1 MRQHDPVAGY
11 LETIA
16 GPAEPYDAAEAA
28 IYVHFPFCR
37 HLCTYCDF
45 DTFTGIDHLIDSYV
59 PALVRQIETSPPVR
73 ASSLYIGGGT
83 PSIMSPEQ
91 AGSLASICRKRFSL
105 GRDAEATIEAN
116 PTDMVFDRMLG
127 FRGAGLNRLRVGVQ
141 SANPRLLRL
150 LGRRHSSEDA
160 EAAIRT
166 ARNAGFENL
175 SVDLIYGVPL
185 QDPPLWRETLDAA
198 ARWAVD
204 HLSCYIL
211 TIEPG
216 TALERGVSRG
226 TLQLPPEDDV
236 VAMYELACDFLSSTG
251 YRHYEISNWAR
262 PGRESAHNLT
272 YWRNGLYLGIGA
284 GAAGHWAG
292 RRYKLLP
299 NVRAFVEGA
308 WAGRIPLCEDEVV
321 NTRRSMSETL
331 ILRLRLEEGVSMDS
345 YARRFGASPDDVYGE
360 ALAWGEEAG
369 LLRRDDGRLRLTE
382 RGVLLSNELF
392 ERLL

>member
-127 FRGAGLNRLRVGVQ
+127 FRAAGFNRLSVGVQ

-150 LGRRHSSEDA
+150 LGRRHSSEDS

-166 ARNAGFENL
+166 ARNAGFENI

-185 QDPPLWRETLDAA
+185 QDRSIWRETLETA
-198 ARWAVD
+198 ARWEVD
-204 HLSCYIL
+204 HLSCYML

-292 RRYKLLP
+292 RRHKLLP

-308 WAGRIPLCEDEVV
+308 WAGRI
-321 NTRRSMSETL
+321 
-331 ILRLRLEEGVSMDS
+331 
-345 YARRFGASPDDVYGE
+345 
-360 ALAWGEEAG
+360 
-369 LLRRDDGRLRLTE
+369 
-382 RGVLLSNELF
+382 
-392 ERLL
+392 